1 MTVYKYLGY
10 GVTNENGIAKLDHD
24 AQGQEISHSYVGTGA
39 GEIDVVASLD
49 NPVVEGSI
57 VSETYS
63 ILDALFYDEAISN
76 AKASQYSDVTT
87 DRSYSDN
94 GTTLSKTATSGTT
107 YCNTVI
113 GNTKNW
119 FDFTKKYQVDFDFS
133 FERADNSSAVGI
145 GFGSN
150 GFNLHNLFN
159 SALTGNGHLK
169 IVTDG
174 NTYQL
179 YLDNVPK
186 GTPLTITGNAG
197 FFLRGSCCKRS
208 KPESC
213 KNQFDFKR
221 RQ

>member
-1 MTVYKYLGY
+1 MTSYRYLGSA
-10 GVTNENGIAKLDHD
+10 TTDANGIAKYNFT
-24 AQGQEISHSYVGTGA
+24 GSGA
-39 GEIDVVASLD
+39 GEIDFIASLD
-49 NPVVEGSI
+49 NPITDGSI
-57 VSETYS
+57 VSGTLPV
-63 ILDALFYDEAISN
+63 LDTLFYDEAISN

-113 GNTKNW
+113 DNTRNW
-119 FDFTKKYQVDFDFS
+119 FDSTKAYQIDFDFS
-133 FERADNSSAVGI
+133 FERADSNSAVGI

-150 GFNLHNLFN
+150 GFNLHNLF
-159 SALTGNGHLK
+159 SSGLTGNGHLK

-197 FFLRGSCCKRS
+197 FFFLIYRTGSITF
-208 KPESC
+208 
-213 KNQFDFKR
+213 KNLTIIEI
-221 RQ
+221 

>member
-10 GVTNENGIAKLDHD
+10 GVTNENGVAKLDHD
-24 AQGQEISHSYVGTGA
+24 SEGQEISHSYTGVGA
-39 GEIDVVASLD
+39 GEVDVVASLD
-49 NPVVEGSI
+49 NPVESGSI

-87 DRSYSDN
+87 DRSYSDD

-113 GNTKNW
+113 GNTRNW
-119 FDFTKKYQVDFDFS
+119 FDSTKAYQIDLDFS
-133 FERADNSSAVGI
+133 FERDSTSDAVGI
-145 GFGSN
+145 GMGSN
-150 GFNLHNLFN
+150 GFNLHNLF
-159 SALTGNGHLK
+159 SGALTGSGHLK

-179 YLDNVPK
+179 YLDNVPR
-186 GTPLTITGNAG
+186 GTPISMTGNSGFFFQIYRTGSITFKNLTII
-197 FFLRGSCCKRS
+197 
-208 KPESC
+208 EI
-213 KNQFDFKR
+213 
-221 RQ
+221 